1 MCEQQNHTG
10 GDKPA
15 NVEQI
20 RSFTELAS
28 FRSPKLELDAPVA
41 VDMHRLQDGLQLG
54 LRALHVE
61 QAGNP
66 GGTT

>member
-28 FRSPKLELDAPVA
+28 FRSPELELDAPVA
-41 VDMHRLQDGLQLG
+41 VDVHRLQDGL
-54 LRALHVE
+54 
-61 QAGNP
+61 
-66 GGTT
+66 